1 MSVDIAIVQFPGSN
15 TERETFM
22 ACRRAGLNP
31 VEFLW
36 NEAHEK
42 LTNCAGYI
50 IIGGFSYEDRSRA
63 GVIASLDPV
72 INVIKAESEKGKPVL
87 GICNGAQ
94 ILIESGLVPGVKNYA
109 LCAALTD
116 NKRVINGRVLG
127 TGYYNSWANLTCA
140 VEPNQTAFTRHLET
154 GESIRIPFAHAE
166 GRFIIPDDLLTTLI
180 NNNQMPL
187 RYCDDSGN
195 IINEFPINPN
205 GSAYNSAAVCN
216 PAGNVMAI
224 MPHPE
229 RTPNGDAIF
238 TSMAEYIK
246 DGRSSEILP
255 IDYEPQK
262 YSIQQYSSHSENV
275 EWLVNMI
282 ITDNEAIS
290 VHNALTHLN
299 IPVYVQ
305 RMTHWEIITENKT
318 STLQNELIESGE
330 LFNNNKEFITDLTPN
345 DNSAAF
351 LVRQKEDMLGR
362 QKQQSLS
369 NRFAIEGIR
378 EIRHGVLWN
387 ITVNSGNFDTAIQQ
401 VLDNHILYNPFSQNC
416 YKYG

>member
-1 MSVDIAIVQFPGSN
+1 MRTDIAIVQFPGSN

-22 ACRRAGLNP
+22 ACRRSGLNP

-36 NEAHEK
+36 NENHEK
-42 LTNCAGYI
+42 LTNCDGYI

-94 ILIESGLVPGVKNYA
+94 ILIESGLVPGVNNYA

-116 NKRVINGRVLG
+116 NKRVINGDVLG
-127 TGYYNSWANLTCA
+127 TGYYNSWANITCV
-140 VEPNQTAFTRHLET
+140 VEPTKTAFTRHLDT
-154 GESIRIPFAHAE
+154 STFIRVPFAHAE
-166 GRFIIPDDLLTTLI
+166 GRFILPDDLLATLI
-180 NNNQMPL
+180 NNNQMPF

-195 IINEFPINPN
+195 IINEFPVNPN
-205 GSAYNSAAVCN
+205 GSVYNAAAVCN
-216 PAGNVMAI
+216 PAGNVMAM

-229 RTPNGDAIF
+229 RTPNGDVIF
-238 TSMAEYIK
+238 KSMAEYIK
-246 DGRSSEILP
+246 EKCSNEILP
-255 IDYEPQK
+255 LDYEPQK
-262 YSIQQYSSHSENV
+262 YFVKQYSSDPDSI

-282 ITDNEAIS
+282 ITDNEAVS
-290 VHNALTHLN
+290 VHNALAHLD
-299 IPVYVQ
+299 IPVTVQ
-305 RMTHWEIITENKT
+305 RMTHWEIIADKNI
-318 STLQNELIESGE
+318 SALQNKLIESGE
-330 LFNNNKEFITDLTPN
+330 LFNSNKEFIADNNPN
-345 DNSAAF
+345 DNSATF

-362 QKQQSLS
+362 QKQQSLT
-369 NRFAIEGIR
+369 NRFAINNIH